1 MNKMKKMKDE
11 IRFQIENDE
20 KLSKEKIDK
29 IKEYLLLNLNYHYCM
44 GQVKDLNK
52 NLCSEYIKYIPTKTL
67 KTFRIYSIK
76 SD

>member
-1 MNKMKKMKDE
+1 MNKMKQMKDE

-67 KTFRIYSIK
+67 EI
-76 SD
+76 

>member
-29 IKEYLLLNLNYHYCM
+29 IKEYLLLNLNYHYCI
-44 GQVKDLNK
+44 G
-52 NLCSEYIKYIPTKTL
+52 
-67 KTFRIYSIK
+67 
-76 SD
+76 